1 MKNLRKH
8 FVSRTRNATCLS
20 IEHYMYLW
28 NPSDFF
34 HIRIWVVRSF
44 ANIFAEDICSV
55 HDVIKRYY
63 IGSKWNWKS
72 VPTSLFCSNSLV
84 KLLLCNIF
92 HKWIIMKRIPSDYI
106 KTSII
111 FSVQKDLDIVPKYS
125 VTVLTFVAYHHA
137 NRNENSYMCQL
148 SKHNEVLLI
157 YI

>member
-63 IGSKWNWKS
+63 IGSNE
-72 VPTSLFCSNSLV
+72 TGSLSLPHFFV
-84 KLLLCNIF
+84 QILL
-92 HKWIIMKRIPSDYI
+92 
-106 KTSII
+106 
-111 FSVQKDLDIVPKYS
+111 
-125 VTVLTFVAYHHA
+125 
-137 NRNENSYMCQL
+137 
-148 SKHNEVLLI
+148 
-157 YI
+157 